1 MKNKN
6 NIICMATMIVVMSL
20 SFAGCGKVEITT
32 ENETEMSTEAV
43 TETEAEV
50 ATETETA
57 VETTEELTSESTEAD
72 EKNDKPQISYIAIE
86 EKAKAEERIRKE
98 EEKAEV
104 ERQAAEVEKTTESA
118 ETQTAQ
124 AKTTEAQTTQ
134 APVTETPVSATET
147 PATTQA
153 TTESSSSNNTETH
166 GDGYNIPGPVSNIL
180 SSGRGYY
187 KHWLCDENGNM
198 IESTVWYDDIYGYAY
213 DINGNYEGWN
223 IYDY

>member
-98 EEKAEV
+98 EERAEV

-124 AKTTEAQTTQ
+124 AKITEAQTTQ
-134 APVTETPVSATET
+134 AQATEAPA

-153 TTESSSSNNTETH
+153 TTESSNSNNTETH

-180 SSGRGYY
+180 SSGRGYS
-187 KHWLCDENGNM
+187 KNWLYDENGNI
-198 IESTVWYDDIYGYAY
+198 IESTIWYNDIYGYAY